1 MSEHDLENRP
11 TTPPP
16 TPRRALVLG
25 GGGITGIAWEIGVLA
40 GLRAAGVDLSGADA
54 VIGTSAGAFVGA
66 AVASGYDLDRL
77 FAAQSEPSPAEVA
90 ATASAE
96 TMQAWYGAFAAGG
109 TNPARIGAALGEIAK
124 NNPEPVPAAQRRAAI
139 EGRLVTTAWPL
150 TLQITAINA
159 DSGELHVFDQAAGV
173 ALVDAVSAS
182 GAVPGVWPLVHLNGQ
197 RWIDGGMVSTANA
210 GLATGYERVV
220 VLAPLPAGN
229 GPIPGAAADVQAL
242 SAAAQVLLIAPDEAS
257 VAAIGPNIYDPSR
270 RAEVAAAGRRQGS
283 RLAAAVQA
291 VW

>member
-1 MSEHDLENRP
+1 MSEHNSENHP
-11 TTPPP
+11 TTQPL
-16 TPRRALVLG
+16 TPGRALVLG

-40 GLRAAGVDLSGADA
+40 GLREAGADLSGADA

-77 FAAQSEPSPAEVA
+77 FAAQSEPSFAEVA

-109 TNPARIGAALGEIAK
+109 TDPARIGAALGAIAK
-124 NNPEPVPAAQRRAAI
+124 NNPEPVPAAQRRAAVA
-139 EGRLVTTAWPL
+139 GRLVTTAWPPAL
-150 TLQITAINA
+150 RVTALDA
-159 DSGELHVFDQAAGV
+159 DTGELHVFDQTSGV
-173 ALVDAVSAS
+173 ALADAVSAS
-182 GAVPGVWPLVHLNGQ
+182 GAVPGVWPLVHLDGR
-197 RWIDGGMVSTANA
+197 RWIDGGMISTANA
-210 GLATGYERVV
+210 SLAAGYGRVV

-229 GPIPGAAADVQAL
+229 GPIPGAAADVQVL
-242 SAAAQVLLIAPDEAS
+242 SAAAQVLLIAPDEES

-270 RAEVAAAGRRQGS
+270 RAEVAAAGRRQGV